1 VISSNKPCAGCAA
14 RSQAVIEHSCR
25 TDVSPEAVYST
36 WSYAASEW
44 AHRRQT
50 GITEHFQAISP
61 RSAPSVDLDS
71 IRVHRSRIR
80 GSNDGGGVVYEALI
94 ERSLSV
100 DAWLGMVNGHIARAW
115 YCGWV
120 PPVGLELKREMIS
133 PQLIQR
139 LRELSESSMVLAKI
153 CEQAGRSAKDLKE
166 RSSRLRSD
174 KVMGLKERDELRTL
188 GRKLLD
194 LDALVDRM
202 GRAQPAL
209 VGFAQMSK
217 VLMHNL
223 NGEHLADLGQQ
234 SANCY
239 RQLGEGV
246 AILGDWL
253 KHTIGLARPM
263 AIRSTEPARPERGGE
278 TRP

>member
-1 VISSNKPCAGCAA
+1 LGSREPLES
-14 RSQAVIEHSCR
+14 
-25 TDVSPEAVYST
+25 
-36 WSYAASEW
+36 
-44 AHRRQT
+44 
-50 GITEHFQAISP
+50 
-61 RSAPSVDLDS
+61 DS

-80 GSNDGGGVVYEALI
+80 GSNDGGGVVYEPLI
-94 ERSLSV
+94 ERPLSV
-100 DAWLGMVNGHIARAW
+100 DGWLGMVNGHIARAW

-120 PPVGLELKREMIS
+120 PPVGGELKREMIS

-139 LRELSESSMVLAKI
+139 LRELNESTQVLAKI
-153 CEQAGRSAKDLKE
+153 CEQAGRSAKDLKD

-174 KVMGLKERDELRTL
+174 KVMGLKDREELRTL

-194 LDALVDRM
+194 LDGLVDRM

-209 VGFAQMSK
+209 SGFAQMSK

-223 NGEHLADLGQQ
+223 KGDHLADLGQE

-263 AIRSTEPARPERGGE
+263 AIRSEPVRAEREGD
-278 TRP
+278 TNL